1 MEGHVYL
8 DGMEGN
14 TTSSRFFPPLASRN
28 LSCEP
33 RCKESQH
40 QTTAKPRG
48 SLGNQ
53 TWPQHSASTETAWW
67 LLGTSVSCRELLG
80 PLSCTRQ
87 ARACL
92 KDAFVSC
99 PFPKKGP
106 QPYQKTMSP
115 PSPCLW
121 TAEICLIACGWF
133 SSSFPAVKLHYRQLK
148 IHHILS

>member
-1 MEGHVYL
+1 MSTWMAWRETQPAAISFPHWHPETSPVSPIAKNP
-8 DGMEGN
+8 N
-14 TTSSRFFPPLASRN
+14 TKPQ
-28 LSCEP
+28 P
-33 RCKESQH
+33 RH
-40 QTTAKPRG
+40 AAHWGIRPG
-48 SLGNQ
+48 
-53 TWPQHSASTETAWW
+53 HSAQHLQKQTAWW
-67 LLGTSVSCRELLG
+67 LLGTSVSCQELLG

-92 KDAFVSC
+92 KDPVVSC

-106 QPYQKTMSP
+106 QPYRKTVSP
-115 PSPCLW
+115 PSRCLR